1 MVQLHA
7 TSPHHHPCP
16 SSLQA
21 LTVSPQTPLS
31 TPRGSPPFR
40 CLELS
45 SQQHARHLASRPRSE
60 PRIAGVRILLF
71 SGRSF
76 PFSYVLC
83 LHFHLGT
90 PAVPLWFPF
99 FTEPSDSGRLRSTYT
114 RVAYLYFNLRAGFGP
129 KRIPVPC
136 NSKTTLSPSF
146 CSCAIA
152 LKPLVT
158 LVTNPPLSFSPSHAF
173 AFPLRTRSRLGP
185 RTNSEY
191 SQSVV

>member
-21 LTVSPQTPLS
+21 LTVSPQTLLS

-60 PRIAGVRILLF
+60 PRIAGVSILLF

-76 PFSYVLC
+76 PFSYFLC

-90 PAVPLWFPF
+90 PAVPLSIPFLYLVIGLGTTPYHLHTRSVLVSNPLAWPRPTCAMQFQDHSFPLFPF
-99 FTEPSDSGRLRSTYT
+99 ACHCP
-114 RVAYLYFNLRAGFGP
+114 
-129 KRIPVPC
+129 
-136 NSKTTLSPSF
+136 
-146 CSCAIA
+146 
-152 LKPLVT
+152 
-158 LVTNPPLSFSPSHAF
+158 
-173 AFPLRTRSRLGP
+173 
-185 RTNSEY
+185 
-191 SQSVV
+191 